1 MLPCASMWPM
11 FDARLKDFYQYLQ
24 AEKRY
29 SPHTLQAYRRDIQKF
44 TDFCQQ
50 QHIDNWQQVD
60 SLLLR
65 QLVAQV
71 HRQGLSGRS
80 IQRFLSSLR
89 SLFHYLLRHK
99 HIKQNP
105 LSGIS
110 APKSPRKLPEVL
122 SPDELDHLLS
132 LDENDPL
139 AVRDMAIMELFYGCG
154 LRLAELVSLDLEQ
167 LSRGQTE
174 LKLTG
179 KGNKDRRL
187 PIGEKAHAAVQ
198 RWIKLRG
205 QLAKEDEPALFVSK
219 RGSRISKT
227 AIAQRLKKWA
237 AAKGM
242 PQRIYPHLM
251 RHSFAS
257 HILESSHDLRAVQE
271 LLGHENLSTT
281 QIYTHLDFQHLAQVY
296 DAAHPRA
303 KKKS

>member
-1 MLPCASMWPM
+1 M